1 MSVPPPKEVRPP
13 LPQGPFLVIGLA
25 RSGQAVARLLA
36 DRGRDVTAVDLG
48 HPEGAAGLR
57 GAGVEVVLDADGIAL
72 LEGVRTVVK
81 SPGVPR
87 EAPVIAAALERG
99 IDVVGE
105 LELAWRALP
114 NRFLAVTG
122 TNGKT
127 TTVELLGHIYRGA
140 GDAVAVAGNAGRP
153 LG

>member
-48 HPEGAAGLR
+48 HPEGAGHIR
-57 GAGVEVVLDADGIAL
+57 GA
-72 LEGVRTVVK
+72 
-81 SPGVPR
+81 
-87 EAPVIAAALERG
+87 AARGGAAVERG
-99 IDVVGE
+99 IGVVGE
-105 LELAWRALP
+105 LELAWRAIP
-114 NRFLAVTG
+114 NRFVAVTG

-127 TTVELLGHIYRGA
+127 TTVELLGHVYRSA
-140 GDAVAVAGNAGRP
+140 GEPVAVAGHVGHP
-153 LG
+153 PP